1 MQIVNHW
8 QGRRCQMPG
17 YLFGKLVRPLWLVA
31 PPFDGAKSCR
41 LEENM
46 NVDIDYKEVGRGC
59 KPLYP
64 LRLSE
69 RRSVERMVINS
80 SASFALGSLNS
91 RRFREVAT
99 LNHINATLRCLTLFL
114 LTHTCPAVSFLQA
127 IIEWLQYQTVLLR
140 RMHPPC
146 ETVVTRQMS
155 TILLLKS
162 FQTSSQ

>member
-8 QGRRCQMPG
+8 QGRQCQMPV
-17 YLFGKLVRPLWLVA
+17 YFFAWLVRPLWVVA

-46 NVDIDYKEVGRGC
+46 IIDTNCKEVSRGC
-59 KPLYP
+59 EPLYP

-69 RRSVERMVINS
+69 RRSVERMVINN

-99 LNHINATLRCLTLFL
+99 LNNINATLRCVTLFL

-140 RMHPPC
+140 RMHHPC
-146 ETVVTRQMS
+146 ERVVTRQMS
-155 TILLLKS
+155 MIL
-162 FQTSSQ
+162 